1 MLLVYYLIFINIALF
16 SLMYIDKKRAIRK
29 QFRISEKT
37 LLTIA
42 FLGGTF
48 GMLAAMK
55 IVHHKNKKFK
65 DIIPILVVENIM
77 LIFLLNK
84 FLG

>member
-37 LLTIA
+37 LLTVA

-48 GMLAAMK
+48 GMLAAME
-55 IVHHKNKKFK
+55 IVYHKNKKFK